1 MEKDNLT
8 ICRCEEVTQA
18 EIKEAIKLGLTTINE
33 VKRFTRAG
41 MGLCQG
47 KICWRLVM
55 SLLSQE
61 TGRPPSELMP
71 PTCRPPTRPVSLEI
85 LSKKVSRDDP

>member
-1 MEKDNLT
+1 MT
-8 ICRCEEVTQA
+8 ICRCEEVTEA
-18 EIKEAIKLGLTTINE
+18 EIKEAINLGVTTINE
-33 VKRFTRAG
+33 VKRLTRAG

-71 PTCRPPTRPVSLEI
+71 PTSRPPTRPVSLEI
-85 LSKKVSRDDP
+85 LS

>member
-1 MEKDNLT
+1 MDHQDLT
-8 ICRCEEVTQA
+8 ICRCEEVTEA
-18 EIKEAIKLGLTTINE
+18 EIKEAINLGVTTINE
-33 VKRFTRAG
+33 IKRLTRAG

-55 SLLSQE
+55 NLLSKE

-71 PTCRPPTRPVSLEI
+71 STCRPPTRPISLEI
-85 LSKKVSRDDP
+85 LSKKVIMDDQ